1 MKQKLVL
8 LIDSEIL
15 ARAKKYCLE
24 NRIDLSELVENFLKE
39 YIKENPKNPLSE
51 WSTEV
56 KLRCALDLPA
66 AAPM

>member
-39 YIKENPKNPLSE
+39 YIKENPKNPSSE
-51 WSTEV
+51 
-56 KLRCALDLPA
+56 
-66 AAPM
+66 